1 MIPVSTMRERI
12 LITRQEV
19 HTDSMGNHTNVQVP
33 YCRRWAYANRTTGS
47 EEEAGRVVREEESIY
62 FVVRFDEETRQI
74 TSTGY
79 QVEFHGKTYDITSVD
94 NYRFRNESLTLYAK
108 EKRHD

>member
-1 MIPVSTMRERI
+1 MRERI

-19 HTDSMGNHTNVQVP
+19 RTDAMGNHTNVQVP
-33 YCRRWAYANRTTGS
+33 FCRRWAYANRTTGS
-47 EEEAGRVVREEESIY
+47 EEEAGRVV
-62 FVVRFDEETRQI
+62 
-74 TSTGY
+74 
-79 QVEFHGKTYDITSVD
+79 KTYDITSVD